1 MKFWFI
7 LGLALLSAFDLAAQ
21 ATGASFDSAFSVIS
35 FLENIAKNH
44 PLVKQ
49 SQLLDE
55 LALAEIRQARGQFDP
70 KAEAHFLR
78 KSYDGKDYYNLF
90 NPELKIPTLPGIDLK
105 AGFERNAGSNVNEED
120 KTPSGGLRYLG
131 VQVPLGKGLFT
142 DARRNSLKQAQESR
156 NLTQAE
162 IQKAVNKILLS
173 AAKDYWEW
181 YAVHFQLE
189 NSQLAL
195 QLAST
200 RYEAIIR
207 RIRVGELPKIDS
219 LEAWILVQD
228 RQMML
233 NQFSQDEQNARLQ
246 LSTYLWSDQGEALE
260 LLPSAKPGIPE
271 LQNRIPDESQI
282 QAWTGQALE
291 NHPEIRK
298 FQVKTKLLELDR
310 KLAGEMLKP
319 ALNLQYNWLSAPD
332 PGLWYDSPA
341 NRNYKLGLDFSVPLL
356 LRKERAKLSLTKTKI
371 LQNRLETD
379 QASRNIKADIAIS
392 RNQLLLLSRNMAAQK
407 ILVENYDKLLQAE
420 IRKFGMG
427 ESSLFLINSRESKL
441 IEARIKLISMESKF
455 QKERALLLYAAGRNP
470 LMP

>member
-1 MKFWFI
+1 
-7 LGLALLSAFDLAAQ
+7 
-21 ATGASFDSAFSVIS
+21 
-35 FLENIAKNH
+35 
-44 PLVKQ
+44 
-49 SQLLDE
+49 
-55 LALAEIRQARGQFDP
+55 
-70 KAEAHFLR
+70 
-78 KSYDGKDYYNLF
+78 
-90 NPELKIPTLPGIDLK
+90 
-105 AGFERNAGSNVNEED
+105 
-120 KTPSGGLRYLG
+120 
-131 VQVPLGKGLFT
+131 
-142 DARRNSLKQAQESR
+142 
-156 NLTQAE
+156 
-162 IQKAVNKILLS
+162 
-173 AAKDYWEW
+173 
-181 YAVHFQLE
+181 
-189 NSQLAL
+189 
-195 QLAST
+195 
-200 RYEAIIR
+200 
-207 RIRVGELPKIDS
+207 
-219 LEAWILVQD
+219 
-228 RQMML
+228 MML

-246 LSTYLWSDQGEALE
+246 LSTYLWSDQGEAVE